1 MDFKITTRL
10 NDGTLETNFVICLT
24 LIEGI
29 EDFIYEN
36 GVKQDQIVSII
47 VIDNE

>member
-10 NDGTLETNFVICLT
+10 NDGTLQTNFVICLT

-29 EDFIYEN
+29 EDYIHEN

-47 VIDNE
+47 VIDN